1 VSGAGDR
8 LDHAVVVPTLDV
20 GDGVPTLADQWAALA
35 SSALL
40 GTARRP
46 PPTPL
51 PGVLCDLLADR
62 PASDDASEALDQVAL
77 LTVVRRA
84 GVRPN
89 AAAAPLVRCPD
100 DPRPPTPPVATA
112 RLIAVLEEWPNLV
125 DEWLQCAAEQ
135 RWRLSPETA
144 VLLLERFRADP
155 PRRARVAVLA
165 GPLAEWLTELW
176 PEVLAPRRPAG
187 GGSSRPTAALS
198 PDQPPLPDDIAE
210 LAALPPADV
219 AEALAARLETRQFGT
234 RNRASLVQ
242 LVSGL
247 PVEALPPLAERLLRA
262 GSNPDT
268 MGLALTL
275 ADLAPT
281 RLNLRAELARPVPT
295 T

>member
-1 VSGAGDR
+1 M
-8 LDHAVVVPTLDV
+8 LDV
-20 GDGVPTLADQWAALA
+20 LDVLDTHQRGQTLADQWDALA

-62 PASDDASEALDQVAL
+62 PAGDDASEALDQVAV

-89 AAAAPLVRCPD
+89 AAAPSLVPCPD
-100 DPRPPTPPVATA
+100 DQRPATPPAASA
-112 RLIAVLEEWPNLV
+112 RLVDLLTQWPILV

-144 VLLLERFRADP
+144 VLLLERFRTDP
-155 PRRARVAVLA
+155 PRRARVVSLA
-165 GPLAEWLTELW
+165 GPLADWLTELW
-176 PEVLAPRRPAG
+176 PEVLAPRRPAAA
-187 GGSSRPTAALS
+187 GSSAAA
-198 PDQPPLPDDIAE
+198 DGAGADERPLPDDIAE
-210 LAALPPADV
+210 LAALQPAEV
-219 AEALAARLETRQFGT
+219 ADAVANRLETRQLGN

-242 LVSGL
+242 LVSAL
-247 PVEALPPLAERLLRA
+247 PVEALGPLAERLARA
-262 GSNPDT
+262 GSHPDT

-275 ADLAPT
+275 ADLART
-281 RLNLRAELARPVPT
+281 RLDLRAELARPPLPDHAGRHD
-295 T
+295 